1 MTARAQL
8 PGRPKLRRGRVLIVA
23 LGLIGVMALPACDTH
38 SVQTQN
44 ACSALSEKGAPALPK
59 EGGTPSRLSEIQE
72 KCGQ

>member
-1 MTARAQL
+1 L
-8 PGRPKLRRGRVLIVA
+8 VVGLA
-23 LGLIGVMALPACDTH
+23 LMAVMALPACDAH
-38 SVQTQN
+38 SVQTQD